1 MQWYLPFLP
10 KYFAL
15 HGNALPMFGFHCV
28 CIRICAHADACFITT
43 GTYIDGR
50 ALTNTGVAEM
60 ENCHRMMQNTEALKR
75 NQKQTIGWKHTFTA
89 TGI

>member
-1 MQWYLPFLP
+1 MKCFLNVWIS
-10 KYFAL
+10 L
-15 HGNALPMFGFHCV
+15 RV
-28 CIRICAHADACFITT
+28 SADACFITA

-75 NQKQTIGWKHTFTA
+75 NQKQTIGWKHTFTT